1 MSADSE
7 EWDGKRQGAGCR
19 PESRERRQD
28 KRGTHGVQP
37 QGDDVKNK
45 NHLGGPRRPSHP
57 RGGGGGGAGGGIQ
70 DGIFRMSRTGTPGTR
85 FGCSMLRINPDA
97 E

>member
-7 EWDGKRQGAGCR
+7 EWDGKRQGAGCC

-28 KRGTHGVQP
+28 KRGTHGVQA

-45 NHLGGPRRPSHP
+45 NHLGGRTAPAPPPPRER
-57 RGGGGGGAGGGIQ
+57 GGAGSGIQ
-70 DGIFRMSRTGTPGTR
+70 DGIFRMSRTGMPGTR
-85 FGCSMLRINPDA
+85 LGCSMLRINPDA